1 MKKKNN
7 QVILVINSGS
17 SSIKYQLFLMPGER
31 ILDKGSINRIGEPG
45 SKIRSHQEALAT
57 ILNSVS
63 DIDAVGHRVVHGAE
77 RFQESILINNSVI
90 KKIKD
95 CCRLA
100 PLHNPANL
108 AGIREC
114 KLMLPQIPQVAVF
127 DTAFHQTMPDYA
139 YTYGLP
145 YSFYRRHGIRRYG
158 FHGTSHEYVAKEA
171 AKILKKPLKKLRL
184 ITCHLGNGCS
194 MAAIEFGKC
203 VDTTMG
209 LTPLE
214 GLLMGT
220 RTGDMDPAIATFLQ
234 KQFDLSPTKVE
245 QIFNKKSGLAGISGI
260 SNDMRLIE
268 KAAKKGNVRAKLAIN
283 IFVYRIRKYIGSYC
297 AVLGGVDAVIF
308 TAGIGENQSGIVKK
322 TYENLFSYFKKKP
335 KVLIVPTNEELMIAR
350 KTYRIIT

>member
-1 MKKKNN
+1 
-7 QVILVINSGS
+7 
-17 SSIKYQLFLMPGER
+17 
-31 ILDKGSINRIGEPG
+31 
-45 SKIRSHQEALAT
+45 
-57 ILNSVS
+57 
-63 DIDAVGHRVVHGAE
+63 
-77 RFQESILINNSVI
+77 
-90 KKIKD
+90 
-95 CCRLA
+95 
-100 PLHNPANL
+100 
-108 AGIREC
+108 
-114 KLMLPQIPQVAVF
+114 
-127 DTAFHQTMPDYA
+127 
-139 YTYGLP
+139 
-145 YSFYRRHGIRRYG
+145 
-158 FHGTSHEYVAKEA
+158 
-171 AKILKKPLKKLRL
+171 
-184 ITCHLGNGCS
+184 
-194 MAAIEFGKC
+194 
-203 VDTTMG
+203 
-209 LTPLE
+209 LE